1 MHNILE
7 IRADSGIESKR
18 TALRKLSASH
28 AQTKMAK
35 KEFEM
40 ARTKKLPES
49 KSHLSD
55 SGPNR

>member
-7 IRADSGIESKR
+7 IRADSGIESKQ
-18 TALRKLSASH
+18 TAVRKLSASH
-28 AQTKMAK
+28 AQKMAK
-35 KEFEM
+35 REFEM
-40 ARTKKLPES
+40 VRTKKLPEP